1 MDKLLDKIVTDF
13 GTYSYKIDTGLR
25 GEIENMEKEI
35 EAIQYKI
42 KEKKQ
47 EAVDMGLA
55 KIVIGKPSQLAP
67 TSKMYIE
74 LHGQEAFDAVKRLGK
89 APERF
94 EWIK

>member
-47 EAVDMGLA
+47 EAIHMGLA

>member
-47 EAVDMGLA
+47 KAVDMGLA

>member
-74 LHGQEAFDAVKRLGK
+74 LHGQEAFDKVKRLGK

>member
-1 MDKLLDKIVTDF
+1 MDKLLEKIVTAF
-13 GTYSYKIDTGLR
+13 GTCSYRIDTGLR

-35 EAIQYKI
+35 EAKQYKI

-47 EAVDMGLA
+47 EAIDMGLA
-55 KIVIGKPSQLAP
+55 CIVIGKPSQLAP

-74 LHGQEAFDAVKRLGK
+74 LHGQEAFDKVKRLGK

>member
-55 KIVIGKPSQLAP
+55 KIIFG
-67 TSKMYIE
+67 
-74 LHGQEAFDAVKRLGK
+74 LGK
-89 APERF
+89 GKKKFDKRHSIKEKDWNIKKERLL
-94 EWIK
+94 KNN

>member
-47 EAVDMGLA
+47 EAIDMGLA

-74 LHGQEAFDAVKRLGK
+74 LHGQEAFDKVKRLGK